1 VLVLRRAFLSFTAV
15 ALGLAGAGSA
25 ALVTGPA
32 PDATT
37 TATFTADPASTFT
50 VPSTEN
56 ESTAPFTVVISGH
69 GWGHGLGMSQW
80 GTLGYARQGWSYRR
94 ILAHYYRGTTLQHL
108 AGPTV
113 RVLLAEGSSNLS
125 LSSPSK
131 WSVTDVRGK
140 KLTLPAGGV
149 TVGARLVIAGTKL
162 VSPVT
167 FSTKQAPLVA
177 LGKPYRG
184 LLRVYS
190 DGKRVQL
197 VNVLRLET
205 YVRGVV
211 GHEMP
216 DDWPIEALKAQA
228 VAARSYAL
236 ATRAEPDPARP
247 FDLYNDTRSQ
257 VYGGIEAE
265 SPAVTAAVAA
275 TAGQVL
281 SYGGRIIPAYYSASS
296 GGRTSSAAEIDGR
309 AVPYLVSVPDPYDT
323 LSPYHDWGPLLFDA
337 RAIAKAMKLRG
348 TLTALETTP
357 GPSGHVTSVTAVGAS
372 GSVTASGVSM
382 RRLLGLRSTWFTV
395 GLLSLERPARIAPG
409 AAMELVGVARGLGPV
424 MLEARPKAGGSWET
438 VAAVKPDAS
447 GAFSVTVEPERTTQ
461 YRLAAGDVRAGLV
474 TLRVGGS

>member
-1 VLVLRRAFLSFTAV
+1 
-15 ALGLAGAGSA
+15 
-25 ALVTGPA
+25 
-32 PDATT
+32 
-37 TATFTADPASTFT
+37 
-50 VPSTEN
+50 
-56 ESTAPFTVVISGH
+56 
-69 GWGHGLGMSQW
+69 
-80 GTLGYARQGWSYRR
+80 
-94 ILAHYYRGTTLQHL
+94 
-108 AGPTV
+108 
-113 RVLLAEGSSNLS
+113 
-125 LSSPSK
+125 
-131 WSVTDVRGK
+131 
-140 KLTLPAGGV
+140 V

-216 DDWPIEALKAQA
+216 DDWPLEALKAQA

-323 LSPYHDWGPLLFDA
+323 LSPYHDWSVTLSDA
-337 RAIAKAMKLRG
+337 DAATRLKSVLQGDLVDLAIVAITPSGRAATGRVTG
-348 TLTALETTP
+348 TLAVSVIPATTART
-357 GPSGHVTSVTAVGAS
+357 
-372 GSVTASGVSM
+372 
-382 RRLLGLRSTWFTV
+382 LLGLRSTWFAI
-395 GLLSLERPARIAPG
+395 ARA
-409 AAMELVGVARGLGPV
+409 
-424 MLEARPKAGGSWET
+424 
-438 VAAVKPDAS
+438 
-447 GAFSVTVEPERTTQ
+447 
-461 YRLAAGDVRAGLV
+461 
-474 TLRVGGS
+474 